1 MKILAAFATA
11 FVGLALIAT
20 SASADPTGDGNLFGA
35 AEVCGIPTAG
45 IPYTDGPGF
54 ESARQ
59 NALRSRQDCQQV
71 SYTVGQLTGRQ
82 ARGNQFNYRRPN
94 RVARGNGQGRYNP
107 QSNLAYAAP
116 SNLGN
121 LFGAAQAC
129 GISTNGIPF
138 VGGSAF
144 ESARQTALRSRQDCS
159 QVAFTVSKTARRPY

>member
-1 MKILAAFATA
+1 MKILAAVATA
-11 FVGLALIAT
+11 SIGLALIAT
-20 SASADPTGDGNLFGA
+20 AASADPTGDGNLFGA

-45 IPYTDGPGF
+45 IPYVGGPGF

-59 NALRSRQDCQQV
+59 TALRSRQDCQQV

-82 ARGNQFNYRRPN
+82 VRGNQFNYRRPN
-94 RVARGNGQGRYNP
+94 RGNGNGQGRYNS
-107 QSNLAYAAP
+107 QNKVAYNTP

-129 GISTNGIPF
+129 GIATTGIPF

-159 QVAFTVSKTARRPY
+159 QVAYTVSQTARRPY